1 LEEYVSGGKA
11 IDTQNLGEAKA
22 TGKVLMQQIAKTE
35 AEEASAFDTMG
46 VSAIRSLEFAEKV
59 DAYKLKPLY
68 EITDRLIVTGQ
79 GSGKHRGDNK
89 GGEKREKLVGGNG
102 KLLNCC
108 ILIHSNGGRYRM
120 LGIVGRKMMRA
131 C

>member
-11 IDTQNLGEAKA
+11 IDTQNLREAKA
-22 TGKVLMQQIAKTE
+22 TSKVLMQQIAKTE
-35 AEEASAFDTMG
+35 AEEAL
-46 VSAIRSLEFAEKV
+46 AIRSLEFAEKV

-108 ILIHSNGGRYRM
+108 ILIHSNGGRYCM
-120 LGIVGRKMMRA
+120 LRIVGRKMMRA